1 MTDRNASNTAF
12 GTLFLRGVHQLLDA
26 RPLILDDPSSLDLL
40 GPDVVRQ
47 IRESA
52 EHHRTLQSQALRAHI
67 VLRSRF
73 AEDCLQDA
81 AGRGIAQYV
90 ILGAGFDTFAF
101 RQPAWAELLK
111 IFEVDQPAS
120 QAWKKSRIEDADLS
134 VAANLTFAGIDFE
147 HESLRE
153 GLLRNGISFAEP
165 TFFSWLGVTMYL
177 REDATDAVLATI
189 AQFPAGSEVVFTF
202 TQPPESLDSRESHF
216 HELLSKVVSG
226 AGEPFVSYFTPEQ
239 IEAKLIGAGFKTI
252 AFLSGEEAD
261 ERYFRPRPRD
271 LYTPRRSAIVRA
283 AL

>member
-1 MTDRNASNTAF
+1 M
-12 GTLFLRGVHQLLDA
+12 RGVHQLLDA
-26 RPLILDDPSSLDLL
+26 RPLILDDPVSLTLL
-40 GPDVVRQ
+40 GADKVRQ

-52 EHHRTLQSQALRAHI
+52 EHHRVLESQALRAHI

-81 AGRGIAQYV
+81 AGKGVTQYV

-101 RQPAWAELLK
+101 RQPAWALPLK

-120 QAWKKSRIEDADLS
+120 QAWKKTRIENADLP
-134 VAANLTFAGIDFE
+134 VAANLTFANIDFE
-147 HESLRE
+147 HESLGD
-153 GLLRNGISFAEP
+153 GLRRNGISLAEP

-177 REDATDAVLATI
+177 REAATDAVLATI

-202 TQPPESLDSRESHF
+202 TQPPESLSGHESQF
-216 HELLSKVVSG
+216 HASLSKIVSG
-226 AGEPFVSYFTPEQ
+226 TGEPFVSYFTPAQ
-239 IEAKLIGAGFKTI
+239 IEDKLIGAGFRTI

-271 LYTPRRSAIVRA
+271 LYNPKRTAIVRA